1 MKSKY
6 ILTLILCFVSLISI
20 QAQNRLNFLLS
31 TLNDKG
37 KSDYVM
43 IFAHRGDWRNAP
55 ENSLQ
60 AYQNCIDA
68 GIDGI
73 EIDVQ
78 MTKDSVIVMMHDNTI
93 DRTTTGTGKV
103 SDHTLA
109 ELKALYLKNPIGVV
123 TRHKIPTFDEV
134 LELAKGKILMQVDKW
149 QPIKEEVIKV
159 AKKHSC
165 LNQLILRGTTDS
177 KHVAQ
182 NYGTLLDGVNYI
194 PVLVCNGKDDDEKL
208 DDFMDNIKTSVI
220 SLSFKKDNYPV
231 IDRAKEIKDRGFRIW
246 YNSMW
251 AEFNGGHDDE
261 MAEYDQDGSYG
272 WLLEKGAN
280 IIFCDRPLLLDQ
292 YLKKKGKRN
301 AGAYASVSAHQ
312 NRALDIRNK
321 LFNKN
326 LNTVIVASHRGDWR
340 NAPENSLQAI
350 DNAID
355 MGVDIVELDVQ
366 KTKDGQFILMHDPA
380 LDRTTT
386 GKGMIADW
394 TLADIKKLK
403 LKNGCAIRTKES
415 VPTLE
420 EALLH
425 AKGKIMVN
433 LDKAD
438 RYFDD
443 VYALMEKT
451 GTTRQVIMKGNKSA
465 DEVKKEFGNYL
476 ENVVYMP
483 IVNLDQPDAKQ
494 EIETF
499 ITDMQPVAFEL
510 LYVKDTNPIPATL
523 KNDLKGKA
531 LIWYNTLWDT
541 MAGGHDDD
549 MSLGDP
555 NKGYGYLIDSLGARI
570 IQTDR
575 PAYLIDYLR
584 KRGLH
589 D

>member
-1 MKSKY
+1 MKSKS
-6 ILTLILCFVSLISI
+6 ILSLILCIAGLISI
-20 QAQNRLNFLLS
+20 QAQNRLDFLLN
-31 TLNDKG
+31 TLKDGG

-60 AYQNCIDA
+60 AYKNCINA

-93 DRTTTGTGKV
+93 DRTTTGSGKV

-109 ELKALYLKNPIGVV
+109 ELKELYLKNPIGVV

-134 LELAKGKILMQVDKW
+134 LELSKGKILIQVDKW

-159 AKKHSC
+159 AQKHNC

-182 NYGTLLDGVNYI
+182 NYGALLEGVNYI
-194 PVLVCNGKDDDEKL
+194 PVLVCNGDGDNEKL
-208 DDFMDNIKTSVI
+208 DDFMNNIKTDVI

-231 IDRAKEIKDRGFRIW
+231 IDRAKEIKERGFRVW

-261 MAEYDQDGSYG
+261 MAEYDQENSYG

-280 IIFCDRPLLLDQ
+280 IIFCDRPFLLEQ

-301 AGAYASVSAHQ
+301 AGVHVFVPTEQ
-312 NRALDIRNK
+312 DRALAIRNK
-321 LFNKN
+321 LFDKN

-350 DNAID
+350 DNAIN

-366 KTKDGQFILMHDPA
+366 RTKDGQFILMHDPT

-386 GKGMIADW
+386 GKGAISDW
-394 TLADIKKLK
+394 LLSDIKKLK
-403 LKNGCAIRTKES
+403 LKNGCAIRTIES

-443 VYALMEKT
+443 VYALMKKT
-451 GTTRQVIMKGNKSA
+451 GTTKQVIMKGNKSA
-465 DEVKKEFGNYL
+465 DEVKKEFGDYL
-476 ENVVYMP
+476 NDVIYMP
-483 IVNLDQPDAKQ
+483 IVNLDKSDAKM

-499 ITDMQPVAFEL
+499 IKDMQPVAFEL
-510 LYVKDTNPIPATL
+510 LYVKDTNPVPAELNTS
-523 KNDLKGKA
+523 LKGKA

-549 MSLGDP
+549 MSLEDP
-555 NKGYGYLIDSLGARI
+555 DKGYGYLIDNLGARI